1 LTRNVDKS
9 IISGLMSMKAMPKK
23 VEEDVIM
30 TKLKY
35 KLLPMAIAIA
45 VMALI
50 EPGPASAEECVRP
63 RGPDILATTIVYFDF
78 DSTKIP
84 QDAEAKLKEIA
95 DRFKGHP
102 SLAVCS
108 LGQADRAGAADY
120 NQKLALRRA
129 AAVADVLKANGLQ
142 GAAYQIKSRGQSGS
156 DNDLLEKL
164 FGDNLN
170 FKNDRRVEVMVMS
183 K

>member
-1 LTRNVDKS
+1 MEECLKE
-9 IISGLMSMKAMPKK
+9 
-23 VEEDVIM
+23 VEEDVIVK
-30 TKLKY
+30 KLMC
-35 KLLPMAIAIA
+35 KLVPMSIAIG

-50 EPGPASAEECVRP
+50 LPGPASAEECVRP

-78 DSTKIP
+78 DSTKVS

-108 LGQADRAGAADY
+108 LGQADRSGAADY

-129 AAVADVLKANGLQ
+129 EAVAGVLKANGLQ
-142 GAAYQIKSRGQSGS
+142 KATYQVKSRGQSGA

-170 FKNDRRVEVMVMS
+170 FESDRRVEVMVMS